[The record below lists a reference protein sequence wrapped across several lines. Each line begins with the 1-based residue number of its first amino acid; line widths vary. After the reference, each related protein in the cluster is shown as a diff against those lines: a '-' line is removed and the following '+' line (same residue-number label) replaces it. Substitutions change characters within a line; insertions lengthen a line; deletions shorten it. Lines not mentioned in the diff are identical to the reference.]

1 MAKFLIVI
9 PTYNERES
17 IAKVLSAL
25 SAESSKNDICTLVV
39 DDGSPDGTADYV
51 DSLSLS
57 FVTVLRRK
65 EKSGLG
71 ASYRAGFA
79 WGLQRSEFTHF
90 VSMDGDGSHR
100 ASDFSLMANEVAGTD
115 LVLGSRWMP
124 GGAIVNWPKYREL
137 ISRTGTAYAT
147 RVLKLRIS
155 DITGGFKI
163 YSRELLEGIDINSIT
178 SEGYCFQIEMVMAAA
193 DSGAIITE
201 VPITFVEREAGRSKM
216 SQAIVVEA
224 LWKTTLWGL
233 RRRLSIRR

>member
-25 SAESSKNDICTLVV
+25 SAESGKNDICVLVV

-57 FVTVLRRK
+57 SVTVLRRK

-100 ASDFSLMANEVAGTD
+100 ASDFSLMANEVDGTD

-124 GGAIVNWPKYREL
+124 GGAIVNWPKYREM

-147 RVLKLRIS
+147 RVLNLRIS

-163 YSRELLEGIDINSIT
+163 YSRELLERIDINSIT

>member
-17 IAKVLSAL
+17 IAKVLNAL
-25 SAESSKNDICTLVV
+25 KAERSKNDISVLVV

-51 DSLSLS
+51 ESLSLI

-100 ASDFSLMANEVAGTD
+100 ASDFSLMAKEVTGTD

-124 GGAIVNWPKYREL
+124 GGAIVNWPKYREM

-147 RVLKLRIS
+147 RVLNLRIS

-163 YSRELLEGIDINSIT
+163 YSRQLLEKIDINSIT

-201 VPITFVEREAGRSKM
+201 APITFVEREAGRSKM
-216 SQAIVVEA
+216 SQAIVMEA

-233 RRRLSIRR
+233 RRAVSNRR

>member
-17 IAKVLSAL
+17 VAKVLNAL
-25 SAESSKNDICTLVV
+25 KVESSKNDISVLVV
-39 DDGSPDGTADYV
+39 DDGSPDGTADHV
-51 DSLSLS
+51 ESLSLS

-71 ASYRAGFA
+71 ASYRAGLA

-100 ASDFSLMANEVAGTD
+100 ASDFSLMANEVDGTD

-124 GGAIVNWPKYREL
+124 GGAIVNWPKYREM

-147 RVLKLRIS
+147 RVLNLRIS

-163 YSRELLEGIDINSIT
+163 YSRQLLEKIDINSIT

-233 RRRLSIRR
+233 RRRVSIRR

>member
-17 IAKVLSAL
+17 IAKVLNAL
-25 SAESSKNDICTLVV
+25 SAEGSKNDICVLVV

-57 FVTVLRRK
+57 FVTVLRRT

-100 ASDFSLMANEVAGTD
+100 ASDFSLMANEVDGTD

-124 GGAIVNWPKYREL
+124 GGAIVNWPKYREM

-147 RVLKLRIS
+147 RVLNLRIS

-163 YSRELLEGIDINSIT
+163 YSRELLERIDINSIT

>member
-17 IAKVLSAL
+17 IAKVLNAL
-25 SAESSKNDICTLVV
+25 KVESGKNDISVLVV

-100 ASDFSLMANEVAGTD
+100 ASDFSLMANEVTGTD

-124 GGAIVNWPKYREL
+124 GGAIVNWPKYREI

-147 RVLKLRIS
+147 RVLNLRIS

-163 YSRELLEGIDINSIT
+163 YSRQLLEKIDINSIT

-201 VPITFVEREAGRSKM
+201 APITFVEREAGRSKM
-216 SQAIVVEA
+216 SQAIVMEA

-233 RRRLSIRR
+233 RRAVSNRR

>member
-17 IAKVLSAL
+17 IAKVLNAL
-25 SAESSKNDICTLVV
+25 KAENSKNDIFVLVV

-79 WGLQRSEFTHF
+79 WGLQRSQFTHF

-100 ASDFSLMANEVAGTD
+100 ASDFSLMANEVDGTD

-124 GGAIVNWPKYREL
+124 GGAIVNWPKYREV

-147 RVLKLRIS
+147 RVLNLRIS

-163 YSRELLEGIDINSIT
+163 YSRQLLEKIDINSIT

-193 DSGAIITE
+193 DCGAIITE

>member
-17 IAKVLSAL
+17 IAKVLNAL
-25 SAESSKNDICTLVV
+25 KVESGKNDISVLVV

-51 DSLSLS
+51 ESLSLS

-100 ASDFSLMANEVAGTD
+100 ASDFSLMANEVTGTD

-124 GGAIVNWPKYREL
+124 GGAIVNWPKYREI

-147 RVLKLRIS
+147 RVLNLRIS

-163 YSRELLEGIDINSIT
+163 YSRQLLEKIDINSIT

-201 VPITFVEREAGRSKM
+201 APITFVEREAGRSKM
-216 SQAIVVEA
+216 SQAIVMEA

-233 RRRLSIRR
+233 RRAVSNRR